1 MRAKNSCGFKTDAM
15 ACQFYL
21 SIHLGNYLCICIVHP
36 KLFSVIIYRN
46 FLGELLKQTFKY
58 RLDELTSVCLV
69 LVSSES
75 FAGACHTAAADL
87 THQLLTDPSINTES
101 CLPKYLH
108 HCHSEEEGRGRREED
123 VGHSA
128 ALSTSAQ

>member
-1 MRAKNSCGFKTDAM
+1 MQEYSSPKIIFCH
-15 ACQFYL
+15 YL
-21 SIHLGNYLCICIVHP
+21 Q
-36 KLFSVIIYRN
+36 KLN

-87 THQLLTDPSINTES
+87 THQLA
-101 CLPKYLH
+101 Y
-108 HCHSEEEGRGRREED
+108 
-123 VGHSA
+123 
-128 ALSTSAQ
+128 